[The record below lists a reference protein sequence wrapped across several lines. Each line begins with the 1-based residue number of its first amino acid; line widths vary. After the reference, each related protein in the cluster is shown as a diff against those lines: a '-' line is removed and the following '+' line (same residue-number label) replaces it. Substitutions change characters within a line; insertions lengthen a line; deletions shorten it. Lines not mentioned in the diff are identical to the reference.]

1 MRRKGISGVVVAVLL
16 TVIGI
21 AAVLL
26 FWGTISGLIGGKR
39 LQGNI
44 DSATII
50 VVKDK
55 AMLSITISNAG
66 TVDFKVN
73 SIKVGDSAV
82 SCQPSPKDALIASGG
97 SITFSCDCSGKVAAG
112 ESYILTVEIEG
123 GGKTSVLTTSVYA
136 RQG

>member
-44 DSATII
+44 DSATIL
-50 VVKDK
+50 VVEGK
-55 AMLSITISNAG
+55 AKLAITISNAG

-73 SIKVGDSAV
+73 KITVGDT
-82 SCQPSPKDALIASGG
+82 DATNCKPGFDLIASGG
-97 SITFSCDCSGKVAAG
+97 SVTYSCDCNAEAG
-112 ESYILTVEIEG
+112 RSYILTVEIEG
-123 GGKTSVLTTSVYA
+123 GGKKSTLTTSVYA

>member
-26 FWGTISGLIGGKR
+26 FWGTISGLVGGKR

-44 DSATII
+44 DSATIL
-50 VVKDK
+50 VVEGNAKL
-55 AMLSITISNAG
+55 AITISNAG

-73 SIKVGDSAV
+73 SITVGDSPV
-82 SCQPSPKDALIASGG
+82 WNCKPDPQTVLIASGG
-97 SITFSCDCSGKVAAG
+97 SITYSCDCNAEAGK
-112 ESYILTVEIEG
+112 SYILTVDIEG
-123 GGKTSVLTTSVYA
+123 GGKQSTLTTSVYA

>member
-44 DSATII
+44 DSATIL
-50 VVKDK
+50 VVEGK
-55 AMLSITISNAG
+55 AKLAITISNAG
-66 TVDFKVN
+66 TVDFRVA
-73 SIKVGDSAV
+73 SITVGDSPA
-82 SCQPSPKDALIASGG
+82 SNCKPSFDLIASGG
-97 SITFSCDCSGKVAAG
+97 SVTYSCDCDAEAGK
-112 ESYILTVEIEG
+112 SYILTVEIEG
-123 GGKTSVLTTSVYA
+123 GGKKSVLTTSVYA

>member
-26 FWGTISGLIGGKR
+26 FWNTIIGIITGPGPR
-39 LQGNI
+39 ANI

-50 VVKDK
+50 VVEND
-55 AMLSITISNAG
+55 ARLAITISNVG
-66 TVDFKVN
+66 TVDIKVN
-73 SIKVGDSAV
+73 SIKVGDTDV
-82 SCQPSPKDALIASGG
+82 TTNCQPSPSGVLIASGG
-97 SITFSCDCSGKVAAG
+97 STTFSCKCSVQAG
-112 ESYILTVEIEG
+112 RSYILTVEIEG
-123 GGKTSVLTTSVYA
+123 GGKKSVLTTSVYA

>member
-50 VVKDK
+50 VVGND
-55 AMLSITISNAG
+55 ARLAITISNAG

-73 SIKVGDSAV
+73 SIKIGDTDVAAN
-82 SCQPSPKDALIASGG
+82 CQPPTGDLIASGG
-97 SITFSCDCSGKVAAG
+97 SITYSCKCSAEAGK
-112 ESYILTVEIEG
+112 SYILTVEIEG
-123 GGKTSVLTTSVYA
+123 GGKKSTLTTSVYA

>member
-1 MRRKGISGVVVAVLL
+1 MKRKRISGVVVAVLL

-26 FWGTISGLIGGKR
+26 FWGTISSLIGGKR

-50 VVKDK
+50 VVGGQAKL
-55 AMLSITISNAG
+55 AITISNAG
-66 TVDFKVN
+66 TVDFKVT
-73 SIKVGDSAV
+73 SIKVGDNDV
-82 SCQPSPKDALIASGG
+82 TKCDPSFDLIPSGG
-97 SITFSCDCSGKVAAG
+97 SITYSCDVSGVSAG
-112 ESYILTVEIEG
+112 QTYILTVALQG
-123 GGKTSVLTTSVYA
+123 GGKQSTLTTSVYA

>member
-55 AMLSITISNAG
+55 AKLSITISNAG
-66 TVDFKVN
+66 TVDFTVN
-73 SIKVGDSAV
+73 SIKVGDSEATN
-82 SCQPSPKDALIASGG
+82 CQPSPKDLLIASGG
-97 SITFSCDCSGKVAAG
+97 SVTYSCDCSNVKAG

-123 GGKTSVLTTSVYA
+123 GGKKSVLTTSVYA

>member
-44 DSATII
+44 DSASIL
-50 VVKDK
+50 VVEGKTPK
-55 AMLSITISNAG
+55 LVLTISNAG
-66 TVDFKVN
+66 TVDFKVT
-73 SIKVGDSAV
+73 SIKLDTNDLDLSK
-82 SCQPSPKDALIASGG
+82 CQPNMDLIPSGG
-97 SITFSCDCSGKVAAG
+97 SVTYTCDCSAQAG
-112 ESYILTVEIEG
+112 SSYILTVVISG
-123 GGKTSVLTTSVYA
+123 GGKQSTLTTSVYA